1 MTIAEFQK
9 REGLTQP
16 ELARFLDVSER
27 TIRYWRKNGEGKL
40 VKLYLELMDSYINC
54 LRKNKSFRVKKSGD
68 GRVSI
73 MVWGTT
79 HYDYPGWVLWK
90 QVPAEQARKMGL
102 VEKTEKREKL

>member
-1 MTIAEFQK
+1 MTITEFQK

-16 ELARFLDVSER
+16 ECAELLGVGVR
-27 TIRYWRKNGEGKL
+27 TIRNWKNSGQTKMIGM
-40 VKLYLELMDSYINC
+40 YLELMDLYINS

-102 VEKTEKREKL
+102 VEKTEKRRTR